1 MGEETAPRALLFELA
16 DPGDLFRLA
25 SMLPLPFV
33 NYSESDGTLFVALG
47 GLGGTVS
54 VYYVR
59 LREKLNARFVHVNRL
74 RGTYQFGEE
83 ASMEPNVV
91 NVEVLRL
98 KSHNLR
104 FFSG

>member
-1 MGEETAPRALLFELA
+1 MGEERAPRVILFELA

-25 SMLPLPFV
+25 SMLPAPFV
-33 NYSESDGTLFVALG
+33 NYSEEDGVLFLTLG

-59 LREKLNARFVHVNRL
+59 LKERLGARFVHVNRL

-83 ASMEPNVV
+83 ASMEPNIV

-98 KSHNLR
+98 KRHSLR
-104 FFSG
+104 FLE